1 MGVIVAAAVEPDGSV
16 GHSWGKARSVVV
28 ATVEAD
34 EVADW
39 RPYEV
44 CWDLLHDEG
53 TSGAHHARVVTFLR
67 THGVGMVLVDHVGDG
82 MRRML
87 TSMGVDLCED
97 IRGDARA
104 AMCAAVRSSSG
115 PVG

>member
-1 MGVIVAAAVEPDGSV
+1 MIIAAAVEPDGSV

-28 ATVEAD
+28 AAVEAD

-53 TSGAHHARVVTFLR
+53 ISGAHHARVATFLR
-67 THGVGMVLVDHVGDG
+67 THGVEMVLVDHVGDG

-87 TSMGVDLCED
+87 TSMGVELRKGS
-97 IRGDARA
+97 RGDALA
-104 AMCAAVRSSSG
+104 AMRAGVRASSG

>member
-1 MGVIVAAAVEPDGSV
+1 MDVIIAAAVEPDGSV

-28 ATVEAD
+28 ATIEAD

-53 TSGAHHARVVTFLR
+53 TPGAHHARVVTFLR
-67 THGVGMVLVDHVGDG
+67 THGVEIVLVDHVGDG

-87 TSMGVDLCED
+87 TSMGVDLREG
-97 IRGDARA
+97 ISGDARE
-104 AMCAAVRSSSG
+104 AMRAAVRSSSE